1 MAMGITNALKLQ
13 EGSIRELAMLPQ
25 DLLMQM
31 AQTGRLA
38 PTLLPVVLNEKA
50 DMAKQA
56 ANAQVLAKSAQGKPP
71 SIIEQD
77 MAINNQAEGMEE
89 ETPDAG
95 IAALPVSDKVFRA
108 AGGGI
113 VAFDDGGEVPGYS
126 SRGFVNSNYYGIDP
140 DFADFIQSKETG
152 GMRNPDMA
160 VSPKGARGRM
170 QIMPKTAMAP
180 GFGVKNIF
188 DMADDLGISYTDRS
202 QQSAEQLLTNPR
214 LNRTFGESYL
224 GAMSERFGG
233 DPIKVAAA
241 YNAGP
246 GAVEKAG
253 GVPDFP
259 ETKRYVAG
267 ISPERFE
274 SASGKVR
281 AARREQMGLDKPRAP
296 VPEGLGSTFDPYLE
310 ATKPTEGPDMRAQGE
325 ANLQL
330 FSDMLAGRQPI
341 PKRSEDP
348 SLMAGRTPPALAGK
362 QKPAPAAEVA
372 KAAENDYL
380 AELRKS
386 LGDRETALK
395 GQKETDKYMSLLA
408 AGLGMMG
415 GTSPYALSNIGA
427 GGLKGAEYYAGA
439 RKQQREEEQDIL
451 AGRLGLAKAGA
462 TEKYYQQMLKDKA
475 AGRDIQAR
483 GLQLRLADLKRKA
496 VADWDNSPAKT
507 ELIKSFNKKD
517 WASDPR
523 LKGKYELEKS
533 RFISQFVDSGVSDNV
548 MSASSLLED

>member
-1 MAMGITNALKLQ
+1 MGITDALELQ
-13 EGSIRELAMLPQ
+13 EGSIKELAMLPQ
-25 DLLMQM
+25 EILMQM
-31 AQTGRLA
+31 AQTGRIA
-38 PTLLPVVLNEKA
+38 PTLLPVVLSEKA

-56 ANAQVLAKSAQGKPP
+56 ANAQLLAKSAQGKPP
-71 SIIEQD
+71 SIIEQN
-77 MAINNQAEGMEE
+77 MAINAQAEGAE
-89 ETPDAG
+89 ETIPDTG

-188 DMADDLGISYTDRS
+188 DMADDMGIRYEDRS
-202 QQSAEQLLTNPR
+202 QGSAEKLLTNPQ
-214 LNRTFGESYL
+214 LNRIFGESYL

-253 GVPDFP
+253 GVPNFP

-281 AARREQMGLDKPRAP
+281 AARRDQMGLDKPRGP
-296 VPEGLGSTFDPYLE
+296 VEPGLGSTFDPYLE
-310 ATKPTEGPDMRAQGE
+310 STQSMTPPPPLPGE
-325 ANLQL
+325 ENLQL
-330 FSDMLAGRQPI
+330 FSDMLAGRKPI

-362 QKPAPAAEVA
+362 QKPTEAPAIA
-372 KAAENDYL
+372 KTPEDDYL

-386 LGDRETALK
+386 LGERETALK

-451 AGRLGLAKAGA
+451 AGRLGLAKTGA
-462 TEKYYQQMLKDKA
+462 TEKYYQQALKDKA

-517 WASDPR
+517 WQNDAR

>member
-1 MAMGITNALKLQ
+1 MGITDALELQ
-13 EGSIRELAMLPQ
+13 EGSIKELAMLPQ
-25 DLLMQM
+25 EILMQM
-31 AQTGRLA
+31 AQTGRIA
-38 PTLLPVVLNEKA
+38 PTLLPVVLSEKA

-56 ANAQVLAKSAQGKPP
+56 ANAQLLAKSAQGKPP
-71 SIIEQD
+71 SIIEQN
-77 MAINNQAEGMEE
+77 MAINAQAEGAE
-89 ETPDAG
+89 ETIPDTG

-188 DMADDLGISYTDRS
+188 DMADDMGIRYGDRS
-202 QQSAEQLLTNPR
+202 QESAAELLTNPR

-281 AARREQMGLDKPRAP
+281 AARRDQMGLDKPRGP
-296 VPEGLGSTFDPYLE
+296 VEPGLGSTFDPYLE
-310 ATKPTEGPDMRAQGE
+310 STQSMTPPPPLPGE
-325 ANLQL
+325 ENLQL
-330 FSDMLAGRQPI
+330 FSDMLAGRKPI

-362 QKPAPAAEVA
+362 QKPTEAPAIA
-372 KAAENDYL
+372 KTPEDDYL

-386 LGDRETALK
+386 LGERETALK

-451 AGRLGLAKAGA
+451 AGRLGLAKTGA
-462 TEKYYQQMLKDKA
+462 TEKYYQQALKDKA

-517 WASDPR
+517 WQNDAR

>member
-1 MAMGITNALKLQ
+1 MGITDALELQ
-13 EGSIRELAMLPQ
+13 EGSIKELAMLPQ
-25 DLLMQM
+25 EILMQM
-31 AQTGRLA
+31 AQTGRIA
-38 PTLLPVVLNEKA
+38 PTLLPVVLSEKA

-56 ANAQVLAKSAQGKPP
+56 ANAQLLAKSAQGKPP
-71 SIIEQD
+71 SIIEQN
-77 MAINNQAEGMEE
+77 MAINAQAEGAE
-89 ETPDAG
+89 ETIPDTG

-188 DMADDLGISYTDRS
+188 DMADDMGIRYEDRS
-202 QQSAEQLLTNPR
+202 QGSAEKLLTNPQ

-253 GVPDFP
+253 GVPNFP

-281 AARREQMGLDKPRAP
+281 AARRDQMGLDKPRGP
-296 VPEGLGSTFDPYLE
+296 VEPGLGSTFDPYLE
-310 ATKPTEGPDMRAQGE
+310 STQSMTPPPPLPGE
-325 ANLQL
+325 ENLQL
-330 FSDMLAGRQPI
+330 FSDMLAGRKPI

-362 QKPAPAAEVA
+362 QKPTEAPAIA
-372 KAAENDYL
+372 KTPEDDYL

-386 LGDRETALK
+386 LGERETALK

-451 AGRLGLAKAGA
+451 AGRLGLAKTGA
-462 TEKYYQQMLKDKA
+462 TEKYYQQALKDKA

-517 WASDPR
+517 WQNDAR

>member
-1 MAMGITNALKLQ
+1 
-13 EGSIRELAMLPQ
+13 
-25 DLLMQM
+25 MQM
-31 AQTGRLA
+31 AQTGRIA
-38 PTLLPVVLNEKA
+38 PTLLPVVLSEKA

-56 ANAQVLAKSAQGKPP
+56 ANAQLLAKSAQGKPP
-71 SIIEQD
+71 SIIEQN
-77 MAINNQAEGMEE
+77 MAINAQAEGAE
-89 ETPDAG
+89 ETIPDTG

-188 DMADDLGISYTDRS
+188 DMADDMGIRYGDRS
-202 QQSAEQLLTNPR
+202 QESAAELLTNPR
-214 LNRTFGESYL
+214 LNRIFGESYL

-253 GVPDFP
+253 GVPNFP

-281 AARREQMGLDKPRAP
+281 AARRDQMGLDKPRGP
-296 VPEGLGSTFDPYLE
+296 VEPGLGSTFDPYLE
-310 ATKPTEGPDMRAQGE
+310 STQSMTPPPPLPGE
-325 ANLQL
+325 ENLQL
-330 FSDMLAGRQPI
+330 FSDMLAGRKPI

-348 SLMAGRTPPALAGK
+348 SLMAERTPPALAGK
-362 QKPAPAAEVA
+362 QKPTEAPAIA
-372 KAAENDYL
+372 KTPEDDYL

-386 LGDRETALK
+386 LGERETALK

-451 AGRLGLAKAGA
+451 AGRLGLAKTGA
-462 TEKYYQQMLKDKA
+462 TEKYYQQALKDKA

-517 WASDPR
+517 WQNDAR

>member
-25 DLLMQM
+25 DLLMQL
-31 AQTGRLA
+31 AQAGRIA

-50 DMAKQA
+50 EMAKQS
-56 ANAQVLAKSAQGKPP
+56 ANAQILAKSAQGKPP

-77 MAINNQAEGMEE
+77 MATNAQAEQTEE
-89 ETPDAG
+89 EAPDTG
-95 IAALPVSDKVFRA
+95 IATLPVSDKVFRA

-126 SRGFVNSNYYGIDP
+126 SRGFVNTGYYGIDP
-140 DFADFIQSKETG
+140 NFADFIQTKETG

-160 VSPKGARGRM
+160 VSSKGARGRM
-170 QIMPKTAMAP
+170 QVMPKTAMNP

-188 DMADDLGISYTDRS
+188 DMADDMGIAYEDRS
-202 QQSAEQLLTNPR
+202 QGSAEKLLTNPQ

-224 GAMSERFGG
+224 GAMNERFGG
-233 DPIKVAAA
+233 DFIRTAAA

-246 GAVEKAG
+246 GAVTRAD
-253 GVPDFP
+253 GVPAIA
-259 ETKRYVAG
+259 ETKKYVAG

-274 SASGKVR
+274 AASSKVR
-281 AARREQMGLDKPRAP
+281 AARREQMGLDKPRGP
-296 VPEGLGSTFDPYLE
+296 VEPGLGQTFDPYLD
-310 ATKPTEGPDMRAQGE
+310 ATKPSEGPDMRAQGE
-325 ANLQL
+325 ANQQL
-330 FSDMLAGRQPI
+330 FSDMLYGRAPI
-341 PKRSEDP
+341 PKRGEDP
-348 SLMAGRTPPALAGK
+348 NLMRERTPPALAGK
-362 QKPAPAAEVA
+362 QKPTEAPAIA
-372 KAAENDYL
+372 KTPEDDYL

-386 LGDRETALK
+386 LGERETALK

-408 AGLGMMG
+408 AGLGMMS

-462 TEKYYQQMLKDKA
+462 TEKYYQQVLKDKA

-483 GLQLRLADLKRKA
+483 GIQLKLSELKRKA

-533 RFISQFVDSGVSDNV
+533 RFIDQFVNSGVSDNV

>member
-1 MAMGITNALKLQ
+1 MGITDALELQ
-13 EGSIRELAMLPQ
+13 EGSIKELAMLPQ
-25 DLLMQM
+25 EILMQM
-31 AQTGRLA
+31 AQTGRIA
-38 PTLLPVVLNEKA
+38 PTLLPVVLSEKA

-56 ANAQVLAKSAQGKPP
+56 ANAQLLAKSAQGKPP
-71 SIIEQD
+71 SIIEQN
-77 MAINNQAEGMEE
+77 MAINAQAEGAE
-89 ETPDAG
+89 ETIPDTG

-188 DMADDLGISYTDRS
+188 DMADDMGIPYGDRS
-202 QQSAEQLLTNPR
+202 QESAAELLTNPR

-253 GVPDFP
+253 GVPNFP

-281 AARREQMGLDKPRAP
+281 AARRDQMGLDKPRGP
-296 VPEGLGSTFDPYLE
+296 VEPGLGSTFDPYLE
-310 ATKPTEGPDMRAQGE
+310 STQSMTPPPPLPGE
-325 ANLQL
+325 ENLQL
-330 FSDMLAGRQPI
+330 FSDMLAGRKPI

-362 QKPAPAAEVA
+362 QKPTEAPAIA
-372 KAAENDYL
+372 KTPEDDYL

-386 LGDRETALK
+386 LGERETALK

-451 AGRLGLAKAGA
+451 AGRLGLAKTGA
-462 TEKYYQQMLKDKA
+462 TEKYYQQALKDKA

-517 WASDPR
+517 WQNDAR

>member
-1 MAMGITNALKLQ
+1 MGITSALKLQ
-13 EGSIRELAMLPQ
+13 EGSIQELAMLPQ
-25 DLLMQM
+25 DVLMQM
-31 AQTGRLA
+31 AQAGRIA
-38 PTLLPVVLNEKA
+38 PTLLPVLLSEKA

-56 ANAQVLAKSAQGKPP
+56 ANAQLLAKSAQGKPP

-77 MAINNQAEGMEE
+77 MAVNAQAEGSEE
-89 ETPDAG
+89 AMPDTG

-188 DMADDLGISYTDRS
+188 DMADDMGIRYEDRS
-202 QQSAEQLLTNPR
+202 QASAEQLLTNPR
-214 LNRTFGESYL
+214 LNRTFGENYL

-246 GAVEKAG
+246 GAVVKAD
-253 GVPDFP
+253 GVPNFP
-259 ETKRYVAG
+259 ETQRYVAG

-310 ATKPTEGPDMRAQGE
+310 ATQSMTPPPPLPGE
-325 ANLQL
+325 ENLQL
-330 FSDMLAGRQPI
+330 FSDMLAGRKPI
-341 PKRSEDP
+341 PKRGQDAG
-348 SLMAGRTPPALAGK
+348 LMAERTPPALAGK

-372 KAAENDYL
+372 KAAEDDYL
-380 AELRKS
+380 ADLRKS

-462 TEKYYQQMLKDKA
+462 TDKYYQQMLKDKA

-483 GLQLRLADLKRKA
+483 GLQLRVADLKRKA

-517 WASDPR
+517 WQNDVS
-523 LKGKYELEKS
+523 LKRKYELEKS
-533 RFISQFVDSGVSDNV
+533 RYIDQFVDSGVSDNV

>member
-1 MAMGITNALKLQ
+1 MGITSALKLQ
-13 EGSIRELAMLPQ
+13 EGSIQELAMLPQ
-25 DLLMQM
+25 DVLMQM
-31 AQTGRLA
+31 AQAGRIA
-38 PTLLPVVLNEKA
+38 PTLLPVLLSEKA

-56 ANAQVLAKSAQGKPP
+56 ANAQLLAKSAQGKPP

-77 MAINNQAEGMEE
+77 MAVNAQAEGSEE
-89 ETPDAG
+89 AMPDTG

-188 DMADDLGISYTDRS
+188 DMADDMGIRYEDRS
-202 QQSAEQLLTNPR
+202 QASAEQLLTNPR
-214 LNRTFGESYL
+214 LNRTFGENYL

-233 DPIKVAAA
+233 DPVKVAAA
-241 YNAGP
+241 YNADP

-310 ATKPTEGPDMRAQGE
+310 ATQSMTPPPPLAGE
-325 ANLQL
+325 ENLQL
-330 FSDMLAGRQPI
+330 FSDMLAGRKPI
-341 PKRSEDP
+341 PKRGQDAG
-348 SLMAGRTPPALAGK
+348 LMAERTPPALAGK

-462 TEKYYQQMLKDKA
+462 TDKYYQQMLKDKA

-517 WASDPR
+517 WQNDAR

>member
-1 MAMGITNALKLQ
+1 MGITSALKLQ
-13 EGSIRELAMLPQ
+13 EGSIQELAMLPQ
-25 DLLMQM
+25 DVLMQM
-31 AQTGRLA
+31 AQAGRIA
-38 PTLLPVVLNEKA
+38 PTLLPVLLSEKA

-56 ANAQVLAKSAQGKPP
+56 ANAQLLAKSAQGKPP

-77 MAINNQAEGMEE
+77 MAVNAQAEGSEE
-89 ETPDAG
+89 AMPDTG

-188 DMADDLGISYTDRS
+188 DMADDMGIRYEDRS
-202 QQSAEQLLTNPR
+202 QASAEQLLTNPR
-214 LNRTFGESYL
+214 LNRTFGENYL

-246 GAVEKAG
+246 GAVAKAD
-253 GVPDFP
+253 GVPNFP
-259 ETKRYVAG
+259 ETQRYVAG

-310 ATKPTEGPDMRAQGE
+310 ATQSMTPPPPLPGE
-325 ANLQL
+325 ENLQL
-330 FSDMLAGRQPI
+330 FSDMLAGRKPI
-341 PKRSEDP
+341 PKRGQDAG
-348 SLMAGRTPPALAGK
+348 LMAERTPPALAGK

-372 KAAENDYL
+372 KAAEDDYL
-380 AELRKS
+380 ADLRKS

-462 TEKYYQQMLKDKA
+462 TDKYYQQMLKDKA

-483 GLQLRLADLKRKA
+483 GLQLKIGELKRKA
-496 VADWDNSPAKT
+496 VENWDAGPGAA
-507 ELIKSFNKKD
+507 LAKSFNKKD
-517 WASDPR
+517 WQSDSR

-533 RFISQFVDSGVSDNV
+533 RYIDQFVNSGVSDNV